1 MAKLFVVQDRYDE
14 EITTWHIF
22 SNATKAQKKFDELEA
37 EYKTEY
43 EDEYDYEDWRVELN
57 QVSGP
62 HCGFLIGFD
71 NWEGKVF
78 ADPVKDVR
86 GYELDDFIYRQT
98 TAYLIGPKTKEGKI
112 VVGSYGELDFPSGN
126 VQQLAYW
133 EESELED
140 DNIPESNQTTNQLKY
155 VQLFEDFVNT
165 LNEEEE
171 YALYEKKYS
180 SAERKELEKKGQA
193 MPGGRFPIVDLAD
206 LRNAI
211 FYIGKGVVKAPEEA
225 AKFIAKRMKELEGL
239 KYEDMFN
246 KALARAG
253 VGKAKD
259 FLALA

>member
-1 MAKLFVVQDRYDE
+1 MAKLFVVQDRYNE
-14 EITTWHIF
+14 EITEWYVF
-22 SNATKAQKKFDELEA
+22 NNASKAQQKFDELD
-37 EYKTEY
+37 
-43 EDEYDYEDWRVELN
+43 DEREEDWQLKLKD
-57 QVSGP
+57 VSGP
-62 HCGFLIGFD
+62 NCGFLIGFD
-71 NWEGKVF
+71 DDEGEVF
-78 ADPVKDVR
+78 AEPVKNVS
-86 GYELDDFIYRQT
+86 GYKLDTDFSYTNT
-98 TAYLIGPKTKEGKI
+98 TAYLIGPKSKEGKI
-112 VVGSYGELDFPSGN
+112 LVTSYGDLEVSGKL
-126 VQQLAYW
+126 QKLAYW
-133 EESELED
+133 EMSELED
-140 DNIPESNQTTNQLKY
+140 DNIPESVQTTNQLKY

-165 LNEEEE
+165 LNEEQE

-180 SAERKELEKKGQA
+180 SAERKELEKKGHA